1 MTITFTAEV
10 FEPNLNIKKEA
21 HIRYSKIC
29 KWAQKRYTKNGVLV
43 IHHENKRPS
52 TFSLIEQMAWDKYI
66 MGKTK

>member
-10 FEPNLNIKKEA
+10 FEPNLNIKKEV
-21 HIRYSKIC
+21 HIRCSKIC

-43 IHHENKRPS
+43 ISIGGKPS
-52 TFSLIEQMAWDKYI
+52 PFSLIEQMVWDKYI

>member
-1 MTITFTAEV
+1 MAITFTAER
-10 FEPNLNIKKEA
+10 FDQLPRKDELPCK
-21 HIRYSKIC
+21 YSKIC

-43 IHHENKRPS
+43 IHYENKRPS

>member
-10 FEPNLNIKKEA
+10 FEPNFKVEEEYKK
-21 HIRYSKIC
+21 RYSVIC

-52 TFSLIEQMAWDKYI
+52 IFSLIEQMAWDKYI